1 MMDGRMV
8 NKYLD
13 RKKYLIKKKKKII
26 QLCNIDNNGDI
37 NG

>member
-1 MMDGRMV
+1 MMDGWMV
-8 NKYLD
+8 NKHLD
-13 RKKYLIKKKKKII
+13 LKKLPDKKKII

>member
-13 RKKYLIKKKKKII
+13 RKKYLIKKKKII